1 MERCAHG
8 PYRGLDLSASRPLAR
23 LTAGVSHRADYYK
36 TKQAYVAWG
45 EDATDDGSR
54 ASRFTK
60 SRIAAFDVDKA
71 NEDIVKKVE

>member
-1 MERCAHG
+1 MSREREWPPQHTQ
-8 PYRGLDLSASRPLAR
+8 